1 MFIKKEKTTS
11 TIIHNGKMIEK
22 ISKKEN
28 VNGNIKIEN
37 IVNKGILSNN
47 GKLRKKRVS
56 KHVSFSTVKEFIE
69 PKYVLDVTPRNIEER
84 TITPYYKPI
93 RNKTMKKRLN
103 EKKGKKNK
111 TYNKMKNDKM
121 KK

>member
-22 ISKKEN
+22 ISKKDI

-47 GKLRKKRVS
+47 GKLRKKRIS

-69 PKYVLDVTPRNIEER
+69 PKYVLDVTPKNIEKR
-84 TITPYYKPI
+84 TITPYNYKPI
-93 RNKTMKKRLN
+93 RNKTMKKRMN
-103 EKKGKKNK
+103 ENNRNKKEKKNK
-111 TYNKMKNDKM
+111 TYHKMI
-121 KK
+121 

>member
-1 MFIKKEKTTS
+1 MFIKKEKTIS

-56 KHVSFSTVKEFIE
+56 KHVSFSRVKEFIE
-69 PKYVLDVTPRNIEER
+69 PKYVVDVTPRNIEER

-93 RNKTMKKRLN
+93 RNKTMKKRMN
-103 EKKGKKNK
+103 ENNGKKNGKKNK
-111 TYNKMKNDKM
+111 TYNKMKK
-121 KK
+121 